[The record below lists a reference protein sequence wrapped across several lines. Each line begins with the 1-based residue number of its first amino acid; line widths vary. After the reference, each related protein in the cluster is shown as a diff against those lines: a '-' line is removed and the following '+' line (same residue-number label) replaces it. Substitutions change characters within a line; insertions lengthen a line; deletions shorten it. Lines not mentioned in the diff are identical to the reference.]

1 MSRPPSD
8 YVEVH
13 QRMAVFFERFPS
25 GSLAMDPP
33 TLVEVD
39 GKSYLMGQAR
49 AYRTPEDVTPG
60 IGTAWEPVPG
70 TTNFTRGSEAQ
81 NLETSAWGRAMAA
94 LGIETKKG
102 IASAHEVR
110 SARGRESTPEPV
122 RPAVD
127 LDAITARV
135 AVADLAQLRD
145 VWAEFHKRPEWS
157 EIEPLIE
164 DRRAQLAAT

>member
-1 MSRPPSD
+1 MSRPPTD

-13 QRMAVFFERFPS
+13 QRMATFFARYPD

-33 TLVEVD
+33 TVVTID
-39 GKSYLMGQAR
+39 GKAYLLGQAR

-110 SARGRESTPEPV
+110 SARGRERKPV
-122 RPAVD
+122 VD
-127 LDAITARV
+127 LDSVTQAIGA
-135 AVADLAQLRD
+135 ADMNTLRTLWTTHNGGPH
-145 VWAEFHKRPEWS
+145 WA
-157 EIEPLIE
+157 EIEPLIAE
-164 DRRAQLAAT
+164 RRAQLAES

>member
-1 MSRPPSD
+1 
-8 YVEVH
+8 
-13 QRMAVFFERFPS
+13 MAVFFDRYPN
-25 GSLAMDPP
+25 GCLAMDPP
-33 TLVEVD
+33 TVVEVD

-49 AYRTPEDVTPG
+49 AYRTPEDLTPG

-70 TTNFTRGSEAQ
+70 VTNFTRGSEAQ

-94 LGIETKKG
+94 LGIETKRG

-110 SARGRESTPEPV
+110 SARGREQQPEP
-122 RPAVD
+122 PAPVD
-127 LDAITARV
+127 LDELTREI
-135 AVADLAQLRD
+135 AVADIPELRSA
-145 VWAEFHKRPEWS
+145 WAKWHGGPQWA

>member
-13 QRMAVFFERFPS
+13 QRMAVFFERYPN
-25 GSLAMDPP
+25 GCLAMDPP
-33 TLVEVD
+33 TVVEVD
-39 GKSYLMGQAR
+39 GKSYLLGQAR
-49 AYRTPEDVTPG
+49 AYRTPEDLTPG

-110 SARGRESTPEPV
+110 SARGREQQPEP
-122 RPAVD
+122 PVD

-135 AVADLAQLRD
+135 SVADLAQLRD
-145 VWAEFHKRPEWS
+145 VWAEFHKQPVWS